1 MSKQLQN
8 TDDPWYI
15 IALKVAAYLISLLL
29 AGTSGASL
37 AQLGNWN
44 WF

>member
-1 MSKQLQN
+1 MSNQNQN
-8 TDDPWYI
+8 TNDPWYVV
-15 IALKVAAYLISLLL
+15 ALKVAAYLISLLL

-37 AQLGNWN
+37 AQLGSWN